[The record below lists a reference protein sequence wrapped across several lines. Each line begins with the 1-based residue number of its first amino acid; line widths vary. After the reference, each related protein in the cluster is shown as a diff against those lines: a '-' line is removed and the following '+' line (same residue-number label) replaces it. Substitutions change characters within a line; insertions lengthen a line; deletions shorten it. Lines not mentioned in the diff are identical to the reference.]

1 MKIALLSFIHNT
13 NYGGALQVYALEQ
26 AIEARY
32 PEVECEYLDYQRD
45 SLRIE
50 IQWGFKR
57 LRSCFHKGGS
67 ASDTSIKKL
76 FAAGVEMIKGRMHP
90 VKPNDSREQYE
101 QFWHLSSYSRP
112 LRKKQLASTA
122 KEYDAFLVGSD
133 QVWNPKLT
141 QLDTTYLLDF
151 VSEDSLKYCYAS
163 SFGLAEL
170 PEVCIKPYSRYL
182 AKFSMLSSREKTG
195 VELIRKMTGK
205 QARRVLDPVFLL
217 SKEEWLSVSK
227 TIDQSEAQG
236 YVLVYMIGES
246 QNLIEAAKAYAQKQK
261 WRLKLI
267 TNGGSEENG
276 AIGPAEWL
284 GYFAHSS
291 FVYTNSF
298 HGTAFSIIF
307 NKEFRTEIT
316 VDEHFA
322 SMSSRVVDLLELF
335 RLEDRLFSEH
345 DNDLIIDYEHVN
357 RLLKEEIDKSYEYL
371 DDIMERLR
379 SRQ

>member
-13 NYGGALQVYALEQ
+13 NYGGALQVYALER

-32 PEVECEYLDYQRD
+32 PDVECEYLDYQRD

-50 IQWGFKR
+50 IRWGLKR
-57 LRSCFHKGGS
+57 VRSCFHRKNG

-76 FAAGVEMIKGRMHP
+76 LAAGVEMIKGRMHP
-90 VKPNDSREQYE
+90 AKPNNSREQYE

-112 LRKKQLASTA
+112 LREKQLAA
-122 KEYDAFLVGSD
+122 VAEEYDAFIVGSD

-151 VSEDSLKYCYAS
+151 VSEDGLKYCYAS

-182 AKFSMLSSREKTG
+182 AKFCMLSCREKTG
-195 VELIRKMTGK
+195 VELIKKLTRK
-205 QARRVLDPVFLL
+205 QAKCVLDPVFLL
-217 SKEEWLSVSK
+217 SKEEWLSVAK
-227 TIDQSEAQG
+227 TIDQSEAQD

-291 FVYTNSF
+291 FVFTNSF
-298 HGTAFSIIF
+298 HGTAFSVIF

-316 VDEHFA
+316 VDEYFA

-335 RLEDRLFSEH
+335 YLENRLLREPDT
-345 DNDLIIDYEHVN
+345 DLKIDYENVN
-357 RLLKEEIDKSYEYL
+357 RLLKEEVDKSYEYL
-371 DDIMERLR
+371 DDIMERIR